1 MKAEHYQIEFTAV
14 EGIAVRITT
23 YHIGED
29 YYCHIANADPGATI
43 ARAGGRS
50 ADEARRKA
58 WHKAVER
65 LEAAA
70 HSSTRP

>member
-1 MKAEHYQIEFTAV
+1 MKAEQYHDEFTTV

-50 ADEARRKA
+50 AEEARRKA

-65 LEAAA
+65 LEKEA
-70 HSSTRP
+70 HNSTHP